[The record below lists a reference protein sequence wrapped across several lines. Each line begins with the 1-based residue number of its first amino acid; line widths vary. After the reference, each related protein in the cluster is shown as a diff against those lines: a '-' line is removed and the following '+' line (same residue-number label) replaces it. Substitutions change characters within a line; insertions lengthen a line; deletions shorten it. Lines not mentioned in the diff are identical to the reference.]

1 MKNKN
6 LSFRL
11 SIYFLISE
19 TIFSVFIILIGYNYV
34 RRTAFENYGY
44 RLQYD
49 VLEALG
55 EVQNSMDEAVRITEN
70 LAIDYS
76 LGLPPNNLQ
85 EYIEVAFKV
94 HVNLFELEIVTTS
107 ASNHSLHNAVYEVYR
122 SPGITKSGTGR
133 FDSISVKMNEWKEQM
148 LYATKPAWGP
158 PFYNSKIESRLI
170 SYARPLD
177 FYRRGKLLHATLFCT
192 ISLDRGLENLR
203 HQKMIKSGFS
213 ILINEQNLIVY
224 HTDSTKT
231 GKEVGS
237 LIRSL
242 DGSKFDIAKLLNE
255 RISGTQIIHPDCM
268 KNKRTVAIYWPIKF
282 SNWFIIS
289 LIPESLFMSEFN
301 QITLVLIL
309 LILLIGSIT
318 AAVMIY
324 LSIRLVSP
332 ISVLADDSRRIME
345 EAGFDPVDHLNDIE
359 VLSDSIVKMKEHMV
373 SYRKHTLQNTNYKE
387 EIEKELNLAKDIE
400 MGMVP
405 TKFPL
410 FPGRR
415 DFECYGRLI
424 PAKIVGGDLFD
435 VFLLD
440 DKQLF
445 ISICDTLGKGIPAA
459 MFSVIARTYIRSIA
473 NPITILGKMME
484 SLNYGLSLG
493 HDSDMFATVILLK
506 LNLKTGELIYCNAGH
521 PHPIILRNNNRV
533 EVLSQSHGIPVGV
546 KGNQQFSESSI
557 VLAPGESLIIY
568 TDGVTEDYNEQG
580 DFFGT
585 ERLISILHPLRELST
600 QSIVNNSLDALERF
614 RGRAE
619 VHDDTTLVAIK
630 FLGK

>member
-19 TIFSVFIILIGYNYV
+19 TIFSVFIILIGYNYI
-34 RRTAFENYGY
+34 RRMAFENYGY

-49 VLEALG
+49 VH
-55 EVQNSMDEAVRITEN
+55 EVLDDIHNSMDEAVRITEN

-76 LGLPPNNLQ
+76 LNLPPKNLQ
-85 EYIEVAFKV
+85 KYIEVASKE
-94 HVNLFELEIVTTS
+94 HVNLFEFEIVTSS
-107 ASNHSLHNAVYEVYR
+107 ASNHTTHNAVYEAYR
-122 SPGITKSGTGR
+122 SSGITKSGTGG

-148 LYATKPAWGP
+148 LYATKPEWGP
-158 PFYNSKIESRLI
+158 PFYNSQIGSRLI

-177 FYRRGKLLHATLFCT
+177 FYRHGKLLHATLFCT
-192 ISLDRGLENLR
+192 ISFNRSFENLS
-203 HQKMIKSGFS
+203 HQKMIKSGFL

-224 HTDSTKT
+224 HPDSTKT
-231 GKEVGS
+231 GEEVNS
-237 LIRSL
+237 LIKGL
-242 DGSKFDIAKLLNE
+242 DGSKFDIGQLLND
-255 RISGTQIIHPDCM
+255 RIPGNQIIHPDCM
-268 KNKRTVAIYWPIKF
+268 KNKRTVAIYWPVKF

-301 QITLVLIL
+301 QLTLFLIL

-345 EAGFDPVDHLNDIE
+345 EAGFDPVYHLNDIE
-359 VLSDSIVKMKEHMV
+359 VLSDSIIKMKEHLV
-373 SYRKHTLQNTNYKE
+373 SYRKNTIQNTRDKE
-387 EIEKELNLAKDIE
+387 EMEKELNLAKDIE

-410 FPGRR
+410 FPDRN
-415 DFECYGRLI
+415 DFECFGRLI

-435 VFLLD
+435 MFLLD
-440 DKQLF
+440 DNQLF
-445 ISICDTLGKGIPAA
+445 ISVCDTLGKGIPAA
-459 MFSVIARTYIRSIA
+459 MFSVMVRTYIRSIA
-473 NPITILGKMME
+473 NPINRLGKMME
-484 SLNYGLSLG
+484 SLNDGLCLG

-506 LNLKTGELIYCNAGH
+506 LNLKTGELTYCNAGH
-521 PHPIILRNNNRV
+521 PYPVILRNNNRE
-533 EVLSQSHGIPVGV
+533 EVLTQSHGIPVGV
-546 KGNQQFSESSI
+546 QCNQQFSESNI
-557 VLAPGESLIIY
+557 VLARGESLIIY

-585 ERLISILHPLRELST
+585 ERLIPILNTLRELST
-600 QSIVNNSLDALERF
+600 QSIVNKTLDALERF

-630 FLGK
+630 YTRK

>member
-34 RRTAFENYGY
+34 RSTAFENYGY
-44 RLQYD
+44 RLKY
-49 VLEALG
+49 
-55 EVQNSMDEAVRITEN
+55 EVQEPLSDVEDSMEDAIWITEN
-70 LAIDYS
+70 QAFEFS
-76 LGLPPNNLQ
+76 QNLPHNDPKK
-85 EYIEVAFKV
+85 YIERVFKE
-94 HVNLFELEIVTTS
+94 HVNMFAFEIVTTS
-107 ASNHSLHNAVYEVYR
+107 ASNHSPQNADYVAYR
-122 SPGITKSGTGR
+122 SSGITKSGTGR
-133 FDSISVKMNEWKEQM
+133 FDSINVKTNEWKEQM
-148 LYATKPAWGP
+148 LYATKPGWSP
-158 PFYNSKIESRLI
+158 PFYNSQIGSRLI
-170 SYARPLD
+170 TYARPLD
-177 FYRRGKLLHATLFCT
+177 FRRNGKLLHATLFCT
-192 ISLDRGLENLR
+192 ISLDRSFENLS
-203 HQKMIKSGFS
+203 HQKMLKSGLS

-224 HTDSTKT
+224 HPDSTKT
-231 GKEVGS
+231 GKEIGS
-237 LIRSL
+237 LLRSF
-242 DGSKFDIAKLLNE
+242 DDSKFDIGQLLND
-255 RISGTQIIHPDCM
+255 RISGSQIIHPDCM
-268 KNKRTVAIYWPIKF
+268 KNKRTVAIYWPVKY
-282 SNWFIIS
+282 SNWFFIT
-289 LIPESLFMSEFN
+289 LIPESMFMSEFN
-301 QITLVLIL
+301 QLTLVLIL

-345 EAGFDPVDHLNDIE
+345 EAGFDPVYHLNDIE
-359 VLSDSIVKMKEHMV
+359 FLSDSIVKMKEHLAN
-373 SYRKHTLQNTNYKE
+373 YRKHTLQSAQDKE
-387 EIEKELNLAKDIE
+387 EIERELNLAKDIE

-410 FPGRR
+410 FPGRS

-440 DKQLF
+440 DNQLF

-473 NPITILGKMME
+473 NPITRLGKMME
-484 SLNYGLSLG
+484 SLNQGLSLG

-506 LNLKTGELIYCNAGH
+506 LNLKTGELTYCNAGH
-521 PHPIILRNNNRV
+521 PHPIILRNNNRE

-546 KGNQQFSESSI
+546 KGNQQFLESSI
-557 VLAPGESLIIY
+557 VLAPGESLITY
-568 TDGVTEDYNEQG
+568 TDGVTEDFSEKG

-585 ERLISILHPLRELST
+585 ERLISILNPLRELST
-600 QSIVNNSLDALERF
+600 QSIVNKTLEALDCF
-614 RGRAE
+614 RGKAE
-619 VHDDTTLVAIK
+619 VHDDITLLALK
-630 FLGK
+630 YTRK